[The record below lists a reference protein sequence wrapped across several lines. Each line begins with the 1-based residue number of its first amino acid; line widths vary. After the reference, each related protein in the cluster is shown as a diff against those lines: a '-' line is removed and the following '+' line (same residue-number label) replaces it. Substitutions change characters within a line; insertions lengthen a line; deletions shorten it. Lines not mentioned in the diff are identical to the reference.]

1 MKQTQL
7 TNLFLDQ
14 SNDLFWMIDLDF
26 QLIYANKSYLSF
38 MREVSGKE
46 KKLNESVFTE
56 VIDEGYIETW
66 KAYYSK
72 ALNGEHF
79 EVEEHA
85 YHSDQLRYTQ
95 VTFEPLTGEDDKIFA
110 VACQSK
116 DITHVAKENFRH
128 SEEKNR
134 LIMNSALDA
143 IICMDVEGNVTF
155 WNPSAE
161 KIFGWLSNEI
171 MGQKLSNY
179 IIPENFRSMHDHGMN
194 HYLKNRGS

>member
-14 SNDLFWMIDLDF
+14 SKDVFWIINSDF

-38 MREVSGKE
+38 MREVNGEE
-46 KKLNESVFTE
+46 KKLNESIFTG
-56 VIDEGYIETW
+56 VIDEGYIKTW

-72 ALNGEHF
+72 ALKGEYF

-116 DITHVAKENFRH
+116 DITRVVKEK
-128 SEEKNR
+128 SEENQ
-134 LIMNSALDA
+134 LID
-143 IICMDVEGNVTF
+143 CF
-155 WNPSAE
+155 
-161 KIFGWLSNEI
+161 
-171 MGQKLSNY
+171 
-179 IIPENFRSMHDHGMN
+179 FRCFL
-194 HYLKNRGS
+194 YC

>member
-26 QLIYANKSYLSF
+26 QLIYANKRYLSF

-79 EVEEHA
+79 EVEEHV
-85 YHSDQLRYTQ
+85 YHQNSDQLQYTQ

-116 DITHVAKENFRH
+116 DIIRGVTENFSH
-128 SEEKNR
+128 SEEQNR
-134 LIMNSALDA
+134 LIINSALECD
-143 IICMDVEGNVTF
+143 ILESI
-155 WNPSAE
+155 S
-161 KIFGWLSNEI
+161 
-171 MGQKLSNY
+171 
-179 IIPENFRSMHDHGMN
+179 
-194 HYLKNRGS
+194 